1 MKHPCKQ
8 PSRAS
13 RGKYKPKQSAR
24 SFNRE
29 KERERETRPRRNEF
43 GKNSATIPPERDY
56 GNYLPRRATVSLRI
70 RQSACIRCVYL
81 FPSLP
86 SIPPRLPPPFCLSIA
101 SSSMRCNEEG
111 TVLAATERGSRALHS
126 RLASGEA
133 ALSCVSERNRRERA
147 PRPIPLLEYR
157 ARSATDA
164 AMEF

>member
-111 TVLAATERGSRALHS
+111 TVLAAGERLSRVAF
-126 RLASGEA
+126 A
-133 ALSCVSERNRRERA
+133 AGLRWGRIIMRQRA
-147 PRPIPLLEYR
+147 KPTRTRAPIPLLEYR